1 VGCGTRVDEDDETA
15 VEVEVMMLTEV
26 EEPLPGTEVGTVT
39 VLDNVVG
46 VVGGAGQSFDAVE

>member
-1 VGCGTRVDEDDETA
+1 VDEDDETT

>member
-15 VEVEVMMLTEV
+15 VEVEVMLTEV

-46 VVGGAGQSFDAVE
+46 VVGGTGQSFDAVE